1 MFEYFSKLLFTMHA
15 QLLSQVQLSVTP
27 WTVVHQAPLSVG
39 FPRQE
44 YWDGLLFPPQG
55 GLPDPGAESTFPTS
69 PSLAGRFVT
78 TEPPGKPPFYYI

>member
-44 YWDGLLFPPQG
+44 YWGGLLFPPPDGLTQG
-55 GLPDPGAESTFPTS
+55 PNLPFLRLLHWQAD
-69 PSLAGRFVT
+69 L
-78 TEPPGKPPFYYI
+78 